1 MQLILSA
8 DPLCPECL
16 NPLEGCAGHQP
27 PLLGRTFAAEA
38 SIEAERRGGGHA
50 HSRPV
55 TSRFR
60 PQFET
65 ECLHDETGAVL
76 LVLVRVEERGA
87 RVDQDLGAVRTCR
100 TGQPFAFEGLLE
112 GCSQRTTYVRSAGAF
127 EIQGENATLPD
138 GASEFNNLNQ
148 SVITPE
154 MFKGH
159 SLAMPFIGNGDSG
172 ENVSDY
178 GNAIA
183 IPGPGV
189 DQPAPAWALSPRFR

>member
-1 MQLILSA
+1 MK
-8 DPLCPECL
+8 
-16 NPLEGCAGHQP
+16 H
-27 PLLGRTFAAEA
+27 LGLF
-38 SIEAERRGGGHA
+38 
-50 HSRPV
+50 
-55 TSRFR
+55 
-60 PQFET
+60 
-65 ECLHDETGAVL
+65 
-76 LVLVRVEERGA
+76 LVLCVAAG
-87 RVDQDLGAVRTCR
+87 LAVA
-100 TGQPFAFEGLLE
+100 PN
-112 GCSQRTTYVRSAGAF
+112 SAGAF